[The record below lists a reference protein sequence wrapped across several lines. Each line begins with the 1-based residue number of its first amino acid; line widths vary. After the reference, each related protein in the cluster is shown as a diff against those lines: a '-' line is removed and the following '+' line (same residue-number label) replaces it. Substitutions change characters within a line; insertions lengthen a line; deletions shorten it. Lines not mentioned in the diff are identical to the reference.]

1 MQHVSTCILRMFATT
16 VLVQVP
22 SRDMLSLAVSVY
34 IQVVCFH
41 MFSSFKSFLLMF
53 GYILQKLDES
63 MNIRNTWFQRA
74 KKSLTLRTK
83 LYFMNNLAAR
93 NYSGKL
99 NVSHKNETIEP
110 TV

>member
-1 MQHVSTCILRMFATT
+1 
-16 VLVQVP
+16 
-22 SRDMLSLAVSVY
+22 
-34 IQVVCFH
+34 
-41 MFSSFKSFLLMF
+41 MF
-53 GYILQKLDES
+53 GYIAQKLDES

-110 TV
+110 TVWICQFQFYTLLCEMVMYKYRG